1 MKTKLTIAVLTIAT
15 LVCSPATNTFARGD
29 DFDAVVKAIE
39 QFYHVKHES
48 IPLLARAGMKATRT
62 VARIKGGDYK
72 RLADAGS
79 VRLAIFEDQEF
90 DSHGQIANFKS
101 SMQTTLK
108 ENWSQLIQTLSA
120 KDEEQTYIYMRD
132 AGPKFHVLIV
142 TIERH
147 EATVVLATV
156 APDVLAMLMK
166 DPGEM
171 GKALTDDASLNQEPI
186 P

>member
-1 MKTKLTIAVLTIAT
+1 MRTKLTIVGLIIAT
-15 LVCSPATNTFARGD
+15 IICSPIDSTFARGD
-29 DFDAVVKAIE
+29 DFDAVVKVIE

-79 VRLAIFEDQEF
+79 VRLALFEDQEF
-90 DSHGQIANFKS
+90 DSRGQIANFKS
-101 SMQTTLK
+101 SMQNTLK
-108 ENWSQLIQTLSA
+108 DNWSQLIQTLSA

-132 AGPKFHVLIV
+132 AGAKFHVLIV

-156 APDVLAMLMK
+156 APDVMAMLMK
-166 DPGEM
+166 DPSEM
-171 GKALTDDASLNQEPI
+171 GKALADDAAMSDP
-186 P
+186 